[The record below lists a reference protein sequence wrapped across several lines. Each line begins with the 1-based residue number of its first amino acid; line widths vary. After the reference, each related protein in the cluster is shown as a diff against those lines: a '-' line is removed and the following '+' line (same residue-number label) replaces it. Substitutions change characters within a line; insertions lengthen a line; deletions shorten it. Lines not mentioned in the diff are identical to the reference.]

1 MILTK
6 QNDTLTTTS
15 SSNAG
20 TILIKHTN
28 GTGTSTIFTAG
39 NSAGAVAAVAGTNA
53 AELGALNEV
62 VIGSSDFEVSMTI
75 SETLSN
81 AAGSVTIQAGDVLQA
96 WYVDTADDAGST
108 STFYDSSTFDLRTG
122 TLSIDKDVYVMG
134 SDMVIT
140 VTDPDLNLDSTTC
153 ESYAMSLIEWDSSAD
168 SSQLLA
174 TSTADNTSSYFTSNP
189 SSLEETGCDTGVF
202 QTVTTLPVQTIGDGG
217 DPEYGETFTLTYR
230 DVGLSGETDV
240 EGDTADIEAYGSIS
254 NFGALVE
261 LDKALYNWTDTV
273 YVTITA
279 PDHNNN
285 TAAEET
291 IGTSALPIQVTS
303 RNGKMCTS
311 STGSAY
317 AIAAETG
324 PDTGVFEM
332 EVALTGYALTTAH
345 NNPQATA
352 DTSTCSSSSSTG
364 HDLIMA
370 GQTDGVSVSYEYTDS
385 VVVVASASVAF
396 NIAEASFDTS
406 SASAGGSA
414 VLSVTD
420 ADENTNSAIIDT
432 FKVAVFSDSDNGG
445 FQLVM
450 NETDEDTGVFE
461 GTIYFTSTDS
471 TSGSNLRVSEGD
483 TVTAEY
489 SDKTLPEP
497 YTDSDDLTVASTLTI
512 GTAFPPLERA
522 PAANARVVDAFGSSV
537 AEVSSGQQVQIAA
550 DVSNGQSGD
559 QAFAYLVQVQDGDGV
574 TVSLAWITGS
584 LTAGQS
590 MSPALSWT
598 PSASG
603 SYTATVFVW
612 ESVDNPTALSPT
624 TSVDIDVV

>member
-1 MILTK
+1 MT
-6 QNDTLTTTS
+6 QQQV
-15 SSNAG
+15 
-20 TILIKHTN
+20 HR
-28 GTGTSTIFTAG
+28 
-39 NSAGAVAAVAGTNA
+39 A
-53 AELGALNEV
+53 AELGALSEV
-62 VIGSSDFEVSMTI
+62 VIGSSDFEVSMSVTETI
-75 SETLSN
+75 DYADGTL
-81 AAGSVTIQAGDVLQA
+81 TIQAGDVFQA
-96 WYVDTADDAGST
+96 VYVDTADSAGTT

-122 TLSIDKDVYVMG
+122 TLTVDKDVYVMG

-153 ESYAMSLIEWDSSAD
+153 ESYAMSLIEWDSSNN
-168 SSQLLA
+168 SSALLST
-174 TSTADNTSSYFTSNP
+174 TSFTSNP

-202 QTVTTLPVQTIGDGG
+202 QTVTTLPVETVGTGTI
-217 DPEYGETFTLTYR
+217 EYGEAVTLTYV

-240 EGDTADIEAYGSIS
+240 VGDRADIETTFSIS
-254 NFGALVE
+254 NFGALIE

-273 YVTITA
+273 YITITA

-285 TAAEET
+285 SAAEET
-291 IGTSALPIQVTS
+291 IGTSGLPIQVTT
-303 RNGKMCTS
+303 RAGKMCTS
-311 STGSAY
+311 STSAY
-317 AIAAETG
+317 AVAAETG
-324 PDTGVFEM
+324 PDSGVFTM
-332 EVALTGYALTTAH
+332 EVALQGYQLA
-345 NNPQATA
+345 QAINTPSA
-352 DTSTCSSSSSTG
+352 SAMLCSATSSTDG
-364 HDLIMA
+364 TAKTA

-385 VVVVASASVAF
+385 VVVVASASIAF
-396 NIAEASFDTS
+396 NISEAGFDTS

-420 ADENTNSAIIDT
+420 ADENTNSAIINT
-432 FKVAVFSDSDNGG
+432 ITAAVFSDSDNGG
-445 FQLVM
+445 FTLTL

-461 GTIYFTSTDS
+461 GTVFFTSTDA

-489 SDKTLPEP
+489 SDTTLPEP
-497 YTDSDDLTVASTLTI
+497 YTDSDSLTVASTLTI

-537 AEVSSGQQVQIAA
+537 AEVSVNQQVQIAA

-559 QAFAYLVQVQDGDGV
+559 QAFAYIVQVQDGAGV

-598 PSASG
+598 PSAAG
-603 SYTATVFVW
+603 TYTATVFVW

-624 TSVDIDVV
+624 TSVSIDVV